1 MSMRHTLL
9 HHNINTTK
17 VIIVGDLVM
26 AAGPYLLLF
35 NLRMCVIPWN
45 VVVVAA
51 AAAADVYYPAYDT
64 LPAVVVV
71 VMSFSRRSSLTSYYP
86 MDTLLMEAQSM
97 LTMMW
102 SMLNVIECVLCVKV

>member
-1 MSMRHTLL
+1 MRHTLL

-51 AAAADVYYPAYDT
+51 AAAAADVYYPAYDT
-64 LPAVVVV
+64 LPAVVVGH
-71 VMSFSRRSSLTSYYP
+71 SHDDHPSRLTIPWTRY
-86 MDTLLMEAQSM
+86 
-97 LTMMW
+97 
-102 SMLNVIECVLCVKV
+102 